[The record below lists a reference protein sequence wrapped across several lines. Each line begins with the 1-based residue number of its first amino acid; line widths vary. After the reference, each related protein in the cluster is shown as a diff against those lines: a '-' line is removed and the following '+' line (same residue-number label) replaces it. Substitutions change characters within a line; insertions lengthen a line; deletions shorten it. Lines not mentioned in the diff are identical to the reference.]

1 MSDPFGGGTEPSQ
14 ILVINDKGEL
24 HDRIILSN
32 APKHGAEVTDRDF
45 VAKKG
50 GVTTGSTKTAQV
62 TLKAGET
69 LTVKLVSNPTTGYMW
84 HVLGPKYGPLE
95 LKKDDFEARRTD
107 LAGAPGTQIF
117 EFVAP
122 KTAKNQG
129 VLLVFNYGRSF
140 EGLGTQSY
148 ELRVKVTE

>member
-1 MSDPFGGGTEPSQ
+1 MQIFVPSPNGKYLALGMSDPFGAGTEPSQ

-69 LTVKLVSNPTTGYMW
+69 LTVKLVSTQ
-84 HVLGPKYGPLE
+84 
-95 LKKDDFEARRTD
+95 RRATC
-107 LAGAPGTQIF
+107 GMCFPSTAPWSSRRMISRPGEPI
-117 EFVAP
+117 
-122 KTAKNQG
+122 
-129 VLLVFNYGRSF
+129 
-140 EGLGTQSY
+140 
-148 ELRVKVTE
+148 